1 MTDDSNLFSTPD
13 TSFLGDRPDD
23 SARKSALATP
33 SMAHEDCS
41 PLELVANER
50 RNFMLAA
57 QAVCA
62 DTYCADAVG
71 LGCTALAAPG
81 ALSSSHPPSRQMHKL
96 GGVPPVPLPSLA
108 SAVSLDG
115 HVDYVPY
122 VAQLCARLMQL
133 GHNAAAASTIQ
144 AWCVRGPGQ

>member
-1 MTDDSNLFSTPD
+1 
-13 TSFLGDRPDD
+13 
-23 SARKSALATP
+23 
-33 SMAHEDCS
+33 
-41 PLELVANER
+41 
-50 RNFMLAA
+50 
-57 QAVCA
+57 
-62 DTYCADAVG
+62 
-71 LGCTALAAPG
+71 
-81 ALSSSHPPSRQMHKL
+81 MHKL

-144 AWCVRGPGQ
+144 AWCVKGPGHYACGLCEWGARALGQTCACL